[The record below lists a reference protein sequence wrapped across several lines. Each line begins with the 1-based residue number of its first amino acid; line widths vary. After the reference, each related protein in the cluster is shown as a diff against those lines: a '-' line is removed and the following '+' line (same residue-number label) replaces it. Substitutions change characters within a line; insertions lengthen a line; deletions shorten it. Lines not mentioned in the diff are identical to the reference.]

1 MKNYSAFEILGP
13 VMIGPSSSH
22 TAGAGRLGMAARLIA
37 NNDFVSATFYLHGS
51 FAKTYR
57 GHGTDRALVGGILG
71 MEPHDERIKDSLKI
85 AVENGIDISFI
96 EADLGDVHPNTV
108 KIVLKRKDGT
118 SLSVTGSSV
127 GAGNILI
134 IDIDG
139 DALELNGQYP
149 VVIIKHK
156 DRRGMIS
163 KISFAV
169 ALGNINIA
177 TLKVGR
183 ETKGEIATTVIE
195 TDNIIPESIIN
206 EIGKIEGVVSVRALS
221 NF

>member
-1 MKNYSAFEILGP
+1 MKNFSAFEILGP

-22 TAGAGRLGMAARLIA
+22 TAGACRLGRAARLIA
-37 NNDFVSATFYLHGS
+37 NSDFISAVFYLHGS

-71 MEPHDERIKDSLKI
+71 METSDERIKESLKI
-85 AVENGIDISFI
+85 AEEKGIDIQFI

-108 KIVLKRKDGT
+108 KIVLTRKDGT
-118 SLSVTGSSV
+118 IVSVTGSSV

-139 DALELNGQYP
+139 DSLELNGQYP
-149 VVIIKHK
+149 VIIIKHK
-156 DRRGMIS
+156 DKRGMIS

-183 ETKGEIATTVIE
+183 ESKGEIATTVIE
-195 TDNIIPESIIN
+195 TDNVVPESIIK
-206 EIGKIEGVVSVRALS
+206 EIEIIDGVISVRALS

>member
-1 MKNYSAFEILGP
+1 MKNYSTFEILGP

-22 TAGAGRLGMAARLIA
+22 TAGAARLGKAARLIA
-37 NNDFVSATFYLHGS
+37 NSDFISADFYLHGS

-71 MEPHDERIKDSLKI
+71 MEPHDEGIKESLKI
-85 AVENGIDISFI
+85 AVDKGVAINFI

-108 KIVLKRKDGT
+108 KIILKRRDG
-118 SLSVTGSSV
+118 SSVSVTGSSI

-134 IDIDG
+134 IDVDG
-139 DALELNGQYP
+139 DPLELNGQYP

-183 ETKGEIATTVIE
+183 ESKGEIATTVIE
-195 TDNIIPESIIN
+195 TDNVIPEGIIK
-206 EIGKIEGVVSVRALS
+206 EISKIDGVVSVRALS

>member
-37 NNDFVSATFYLHGS
+37 KNDFISATFHLHGS

-71 MEPHDERIKDSLKI
+71 MEPHDERIKESLEI
-85 AVENGIDISFI
+85 AEEKGICIKFV

-108 KIVLKRKDGT
+108 KIVLERKDGT
-118 SLSVTGSSV
+118 SVSVTGSSV
-127 GAGNILI
+127 GAGNISI
-134 IDIDG
+134 INVDG
-139 DALELNGQYP
+139 DSLELNGQYP
-149 VVIIKHK
+149 VIIIKHK
-156 DRRGMIS
+156 DIRGMIS

-183 ETKGEIATTVIE
+183 ESKGEIATTVIE
-195 TDNIIPESIIN
+195 TDNVIPDSIIK
-206 EIGKIEGVVSVRALS
+206 EISKIDGVKSVRALS

>member
-22 TAGAGRLGMAARLIA
+22 TAGAGRLGRAARSIA
-37 NNDFVSATFYLHGS
+37 KNDFESVTFYLHGS

-57 GHGTDRALVGGILG
+57 GHGTDRALVAGILG
-71 MEPHDERIKDSLKI
+71 METSDERIKESFKI
-85 AVENGIDISFI
+85 AEEKGIDIKFV
-96 EADLGDVHPNTV
+96 ETDLGDVHPNTV
-108 KIVLKRKDGT
+108 KIVLNRSNGT
-118 SLSVTGSSV
+118 SVSVTGSSV
-127 GAGNILI
+127 GGGNITI

-139 DALELNGQYP
+139 DPLELNGQYP
-149 VVIIKHK
+149 VIIVKHK

-183 ETKGEIATTVIE
+183 ESKGEIATTVIE
-195 TDNIIPESIIN
+195 IDNVIPAGIVK
-206 EIGKIEGVVSVRALS
+206 EIEKIDGVISVRALS
-221 NF
+221 AL

>member
-1 MKNYSAFEILGP
+1 MKNYSIFEILGP

-22 TAGAGRLGMAARLIA
+22 TAGAARLGMAARLIGKG
-37 NNDFVSATFYLHGS
+37 DFISADFYLHGS

-57 GHGTDRALVGGILG
+57 GHGTDRALAGGILG
-71 MEPHDERIKDSLKI
+71 MEPHDERIKESLKI
-85 AVENGIDISFI
+85 AEEKGIDIHFI
-96 EADLGDVHPNTV
+96 ETDLGDVHPNTV
-108 KIVLKRKDGT
+108 KIVLTRKDGT
-118 SLSVTGSSV
+118 SISVTGSSV
-127 GAGNILI
+127 GAGNISI

-163 KISFAV
+163 KISFAI

-183 ETKGEIATTVIE
+183 ESKGEIATTVIE
-195 TDNIIPESIIN
+195 TDNVIPDSIIK
-206 EIGKIEGVVSVRALS
+206 EIGKIDGVISVRALS

>member
-22 TAGAGRLGMAARLIA
+22 TAGAARLGRAARHIA
-37 NNDFVSATFYLHGS
+37 QKDFVSAVFYLHGS

-71 MEPHDERIKDSLKI
+71 METSDERIKESIEI
-85 AVENGIDISFI
+85 AEEKGIDIEFI
-96 EADLGDVHPNTV
+96 ETDLGDVHPNTV

-118 SLSVTGSSV
+118 NVSVTGSSV
-127 GAGNILI
+127 GGGNILI

-139 DALELNGQYP
+139 DTLELNGQYP
-149 VVIIKHK
+149 VIIIKHK
-156 DRRGMIS
+156 DIRGMIS

-183 ETKGEIATTVIE
+183 ESKGEIATTVIE
-195 TDNIIPESIIN
+195 TDNIIPESIIK
-206 EIGKIEGVVSVRALS
+206 EIGKIDGVISVRALS

>member
-22 TAGAGRLGMAARLIA
+22 TAGAGRLGKAARLIA
-37 NNDFVSATFYLHGS
+37 KNDFISATFYLHGS

-71 MEPHDERIKDSLKI
+71 MEPHDERIKESLKI
-85 AVENGIDISFI
+85 AEENGIDIQFI
-96 EADLGDVHPNTV
+96 ETDLGDVHPNTV
-108 KIVLKRKDGT
+108 KVVLKRKDGT
-118 SLSVTGSSV
+118 SISVTGSSV
-127 GAGNILI
+127 GAGNILV
-134 IDIDG
+134 IDVDG
-139 DALELNGQYP
+139 DPLELNGQYP

-183 ETKGEIATTVIE
+183 ESKGEIATTVIE
-195 TDNIIPESIIN
+195 TDNVIPDSIIK
-206 EIGKIEGVVSVRALS
+206 EISKIDGVISVRALS

>member
-1 MKNYSAFEILGP
+1 MKNYSVFEILGP

-22 TAGAGRLGMAARLIA
+22 TAGAARLGMAARLIA
-37 NNDFVSATFYLHGS
+37 NSDFISAVFYLHGS

-71 MEPHDERIKDSLKI
+71 MEPHDERIKESFKI
-85 AVENGIDISFI
+85 AEEKGIGISFV
-96 EADLGDVHPNTV
+96 ETDLGDVHPNTV
-108 KIVLKRKDGT
+108 KIVLNKKDGT
-118 SLSVTGSSV
+118 SVSVTGSSV

-139 DALELNGQYP
+139 DSLELNGQYP
-149 VVIIKHK
+149 VIIIKHK

-183 ETKGEIATTVIE
+183 ESKGEIATTVIE
-195 TDNIIPESIIN
+195 TDNVIPEHIIK
-206 EIGKIEGVVSVRALS
+206 EISKIDGVISVRALS

>member
-22 TAGAGRLGMAARLIA
+22 TAGAGRLGKAARLIA
-37 NNDFVSATFYLHGS
+37 NSDFISADFYLHGS

-71 MEPHDERIKDSLKI
+71 MEPHDERIKESLKI
-85 AVENGIDISFI
+85 AEKSGIAISFI
-96 EADLGDVHPNTV
+96 ETDLGDVHPNTV
-108 KIVLKRKDGT
+108 KIILKRKDG
-118 SLSVTGSSV
+118 SSVSVTGSSV

-134 IDIDG
+134 IDVDG
-139 DALELNGQYP
+139 DLLELNGQYP

-183 ETKGEIATTVIE
+183 ESKGEIATTVIE
-195 TDNIIPESIIN
+195 TDNVIPDSIIK
-206 EIGKIEGVVSVRALS
+206 EISKIDGVVSVRALS

>member
-22 TAGAGRLGMAARLIA
+22 TAGAVRLGKAARLIA
-37 NNDFVSATFYLHGS
+37 NSNFISADFYLHGS

-71 MEPHDERIKDSLKI
+71 MEPHDERIKESLKI
-85 AVENGIDISFI
+85 AEESGIAISFI
-96 EADLGDVHPNTV
+96 ETDLGDVHPNTV
-108 KIVLKRKDGT
+108 KIILKRKDG
-118 SLSVTGSSV
+118 SSVSVTGSSV

-134 IDIDG
+134 IEVDG
-139 DALELNGQYP
+139 DPLELNGQYP

-183 ETKGEIATTVIE
+183 ESKGEIATTVIE
-195 TDNIIPESIIN
+195 TDNVIPDSIIK
-206 EIGKIEGVVSVRALS
+206 EITKIDGVVSVRALS

>member
-108 KIVLKRKDGT
+108 KIVLERKDGT